1 MYNLKISHNG
11 EQIINNTL
19 IQDGTTMIESY
30 TDSGDVYE
38 IEITIKKKEAHQ
50 CDCPTPCSE
59 CKCCKR

>member
-11 EQIINNTL
+11 EQIINSAL

-38 IEITIKKKEAHQ
+38 IEITIKKKEQHK
-50 CDCPTPCSE
+50 CHCVIPCKE
-59 CKCCKR
+59 CKCCKK